1 MNRYGKLLKKI
12 YFLLAVS
19 LLLVQ
24 AAPASAARFVSS
36 SPYVN
41 TVISFISG
49 TKAGKGRA
57 AFVALNEKEL
67 RRRGGV
73 RLFKDTDVSQ
83 DEILRSY
90 YDPAR
95 IPYVAHAVMRIAST
109 ADNANYKYYQ
119 RRLAEFQ
126 AALDSAVDIGRY
138 CLPGNVV
145 FLDLTGVEGA
155 LISSAHDATV
165 RPDKSEWKRW
175 ESADTES
182 LKKLVEMSEQKG
194 TVILVDG
201 WTPPQVNA
209 CLVNYKKKIYLPRA
223 ETGENYFNS
232 LMSIYRY
239 AAKRLKYFKD
249 TNK

>member
-1 MNRYGKLLKKI
+1 MNRYGKLLRKI

-24 AAPASAARFVSS
+24 AAPAFAARFVSS
-36 SPYVN
+36 SSYVN
-41 TVISFISG
+41 TVISYISG
-49 TKAGKGRA
+49 TKAGGGTT
-57 AFVALNEKEL
+57 FVALNEKEL

-73 RLFKDTDVSQ
+73 QLFKATDVSQ
-83 DEILRSY
+83 DEMLRSY

-95 IPYVAHAVMRIAST
+95 IPYVAHAAMRIISS
-109 ADNANYKYYQ
+109 ADKANYKYYQ

-138 CLPGNVV
+138 CLPENIT
-145 FLDLTGVEGA
+145 FLDLTGVEGT
-155 LISSAHDATV
+155 LIRSAHDATV

-175 ESADTES
+175 VADDVES

-209 CLVNYKKKIYLPRA
+209 CLTNYPKKIYLPMA
-223 ETGENYFNS
+223 ETGQNYFTS

-239 AAKRLKYFKD
+239 AAKRLKYFK
-249 TNK
+249 KQ